1 LRYAIVGAAGQL
13 GTALISLLRERV
25 VWAGGRD
32 RLDVRDE
39 AAGRRIVSEVRPD
52 VVINASAYNRVD
64 AAESDCNDALAVNGL
79 GPRYL
84 ARACAATGAL
94 LVHVST
100 DYVFDG
106 SSERPYREDDCPR
119 PINFYG
125 LSKLVGE
132 LAVDGVQASHLIV
145 RTSGVLGAGGS
156 RAKGGSFVERILER
170 ARTTGSLRVVD
181 DQRFSPT
188 YAPDLAAAIVA
199 LVDVGAHGL
208 VHVTNDGACS
218 WYELAV
224 AALETAGLSVPVERI
239 RSSELG
245 AAARRPAS
253 SALSNERYRGLG
265 LPPLR
270 HWREALTAMLSR

>member
-1 LRYAIVGAAGQL
+1 LRFAIVGAPGQL
-13 GTALISLLRERV
+13 GTALVSALGNRV
-25 VWAGGRD
+25 AWAGGRD

-39 AAGRRIVSEVRPD
+39 AAVRRIVSEAQPD
-52 VVINASAYNRVD
+52 VVVNASAYNRVD

-84 ARACAATGAL
+84 ARACAASGAL
-94 LVHVST
+94 LVHVSS

-106 SSERPYREDDCPR
+106 SSERPYVEDDCPR

-132 LAVDGVQASHLIV
+132 LAVAGIQAPHLTV

-156 RAKGGSFVERILER
+156 RAKGGSFVERILDR
-170 ARTTGSLRVVD
+170 ARTMGALRVVD

-199 LVDVGAHGL
+199 LVDARARGL
-208 VHVTNDGACS
+208 VHVTNDGVCS

-224 AALETAGLSVPVERI
+224 AALEIVGLSVPVERI
-239 RSSELG
+239 RSSDLG

-253 SALSNERYRGLG
+253 SVLSNERYRGLG

-270 HWREALTAMLSR
+270 HWREALTALLAR

>member
-1 LRYAIVGAAGQL
+1 MRYAIVGAAGQL
-13 GTALISLLRERV
+13 GTALLSLLKERV

-39 AAGRRIVSEVRPD
+39 AAVRCVLGEARPD
-52 VVINASAYNRVD
+52 VVVNASAYNRVD
-64 AAESDCNDALAVNGL
+64 AAESDCSEALSVNGL
-79 GPRYL
+79 GPRHL
-84 ARACAATGAL
+84 GRVCAAAGAL

-106 SSERPYREDDCPR
+106 SSTQPYTEADCPR

-132 LAVDGVQASHLIV
+132 LAVAGGPAQHLIV

-170 ARTTGSLRVVD
+170 ARTTGALRVVD

-188 YAPDLAAAIVA
+188 YAPDLALAIEA
-199 LVDVGAHGL
+199 LVAAGARGL

-218 WYELAV
+218 WHELAL
-224 AALETAGLSVPVERI
+224 AALEIAGLSVPVERI
-239 RSSELG
+239 RSSDLG
-245 AAARRPAS
+245 AAARRPAFS
-253 SALSNERYRGLG
+253 VLSNERFRGLG
-265 LPPLR
+265 LAPLR
-270 HWREALTAMLSR
+270 HWRAALSALLAR